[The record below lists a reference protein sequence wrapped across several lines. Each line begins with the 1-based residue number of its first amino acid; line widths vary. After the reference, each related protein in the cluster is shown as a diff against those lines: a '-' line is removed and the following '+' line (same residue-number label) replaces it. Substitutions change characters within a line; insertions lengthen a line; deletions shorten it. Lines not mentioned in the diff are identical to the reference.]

1 MAAAIKTDELLIQW
15 LSSDSVYENAQK
27 LIDSYRA
34 AEAAKHAPPPS
45 TPASPSRKLP
55 SDEDTTS
62 SPRGVIPPFY
72 PKMNESTRRRRRR
85 LLNTTAEQHDT
96 WLPLPE
102 DAEETTCVR
111 DQVQAIFRKV
121 GQGPPMAST
130 GSAEWGQERKEEV
143 DPKRRYLSQ
152 ENFARITKEVSRFP
166 SFFNVPL
173 YNRILLLWNSRD
185 GSVAKM
191 DVVTMDMFQW
201 YWLAEMESYDAH
213 ERFFRLLKQ
222 PENDFIGRDD
232 FLPYI
237 KELLNDHPV
246 STVVWPAQIVC
257 AQCVIG
263 IFFSFLSPFVVCFLG
278 T

>member
-45 TPASPSRKLP
+45 TPASPGHKQS
-55 SDEDTTS
+55 SDEDTES

-72 PKMNESTRRRRRR
+72 PKTNDSTRRRRRT
-85 LLNTTAEQHDT
+85 LLNTEQHDT
-96 WLPLPE
+96 WLPLP
-102 DAEETTCVR
+102 DVEETTCVR
-111 DQVQAIFRKV
+111 DRVQAIFRKV
-121 GQGPPMAST
+121 GQDPPMAST
-130 GSAEWGQERKEEV
+130 GSVESGQEKELV
-143 DPKRRYLSQ
+143 DPKRRYLSV
-152 ENFARITKEVSRFP
+152 ENFARITKGVCRFP
-166 SFFNVPL
+166 SFFNGPL
-173 YNRILLLWNSRD
+173 YKRILQLWNSRD
-185 GSVAKM
+185 ESVVKM
-191 DVVTMDMFQW
+191 HVVTMDMFEW
-201 YWLAEMESYDAH
+201 YWLAEIESYDAP

-222 PENDFIGRDD
+222 PENDYIARDD

-246 STVVWPAQIVC
+246 SAMAGADSLRSLRHWHVFLILIFCVC
-257 AQCVIG
+257 Y
-263 IFFSFLSPFVVCFLG
+263 LG